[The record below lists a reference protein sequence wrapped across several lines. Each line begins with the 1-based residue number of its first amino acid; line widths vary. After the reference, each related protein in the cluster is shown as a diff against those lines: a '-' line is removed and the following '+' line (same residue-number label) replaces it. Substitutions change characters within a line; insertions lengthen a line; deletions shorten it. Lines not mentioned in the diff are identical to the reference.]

1 MAARAFSPAFVLIG
15 AATIAV
21 VATAAVWLAGAPP
34 ADVRL
39 VAGRAVIDG
48 LPAEPTTVV
57 AEGARIETMPDGW
70 AEVRVRRSPVR
81 LDAATSARVVDATQA
96 PRRLA
101 LEGGRLRVE
110 AASTAVAVA
119 IDATEVVIDE
129 ATAEVERQANG
140 LARVVVTRGRVRL
153 AGHGRDL
160 VAPLGTQCAIYPG
173 IGPGTPHTADVSA
186 AFREALEAVDTL
198 QTTAFR
204 RMIGFDVLLLEA
216 RPDDALTLVS
226 LLARVDAAERR
237 KLVDR
242 LGVLSPAPPGVVVDA
257 VLNGDSVMIEAW
269 RQRLLDRP

>member
-1 MAARAFSPAFVLIG
+1 MAARAFSPAFVFIG
-15 AATIAV
+15 AATTAV
-21 VATAAVWLAGAPP
+21 VAAAAVWLAMAPP

-39 VAGRAVIDG
+39 VAGRAVVDG
-48 LPAEPTTVV
+48 LPAAPMAVV

-70 AEVRVRRSPVR
+70 AEIRVRRSPVR

-110 AASTAVAVA
+110 ATSAPVAVA
-119 IDATEVVIDE
+119 IDATEIVIDE
-129 ATAEVERQANG
+129 ATAEVDRRRDG
-140 LARVVVTRGRVRL
+140 LARLVVTRGRVRL

-160 VAPLGTQCAIYPG
+160 VAPPGTQCAVYPG
-173 IGPGTPHTADVSA
+173 IGPGTPHAADVSD

-204 RMIGFDVLLLEA
+204 RMIGFDVLLHEA

-242 LGVLSPAPPGVVVDA
+242 LGVLSPAPPA
-257 VLNGDSVMIEAW
+257 LWSTRSPAAI
-269 RQRLLDRP
+269 R